1 LELPQRKWQAKEFL
15 LSKKNSKGTLY
26 FISNFSQKFQEGN
39 LLLGAKGEAVEI
51 YDPSIKQ
58 KYISLNKKG
67 AYTEIKLALLAGESR
82 FVQFFDKKP
91 AQIIAKNITAQ
102 PTTK

>member
-1 LELPQRKWQAKEFL
+1 M
-15 LSKKNSKGTLY
+15 TH
-26 FISNFSQKFQEGN
+26 
-39 LLLGAKGEAVEI
+39 
-51 YDPSIKQ
+51 SIKQ
-58 KYISLNKKG
+58 KSISLNKKG

-102 PTTK
+102 PTHKVEINGTWKVDFLEDNHFYQNLTKLRD